1 MEKVVF
7 TTEETKELG
16 IDDLFKKLS
25 SNEKGLS
32 SSEAKVRLQQYGF
45 NEIIE
50 KKKNVILKLLGY
62 FWGPI
67 PWMIEAAAILSA
79 VVHHWED
86 FWIIFVLLVL
96 NAAVGFWQENKAD
109 NAIELLKQ
117 RLAPKARVLRD
128 GKWNEVEARELVPGD
143 IVRVRLGEIVPADIE
158 LINGAYLLTDE
169 SALTGESH

>member
-67 PWMIEAAAILSA
+67 PWMIEAARQFCL
-79 VVHHWED
+79 
-86 FWIIFVLLVL
+86 
-96 NAAVGFWQENKAD
+96 
-109 NAIELLKQ
+109 
-117 RLAPKARVLRD
+117 P
-128 GKWNEVEARELVPGD
+128 
-143 IVRVRLGEIVPADIE
+143 
-158 LINGAYLLTDE
+158 
-169 SALTGESH
+169 